1 MAIATFRRYEK
12 KYLLTLTQYQT
23 LLPSLE
29 KHMGLDSYCEN
40 GEDYEI
46 YSLYYDTKHH
56 DLIRHSLSHPYY
68 KEKLRVRS
76 YRIPRSQQEPVF
88 VELKKKIGGV
98 TAKRR
103 VELPLGEA
111 YRLLAGGA
119 LPVMPDY
126 LSREVLREISCF
138 LTLYAVRPA
147 AYISYKR
154 LAFTGK
160 EDPTL
165 RVTFDREICTRR
177 EQLLLEAGSFGGLLI
192 PEDQRL
198 MEIKTLGTLPLW
210 LVRELSALEIY
221 SRGFSKYGTE
231 YQQWLRAAPCDA
243 AQVPSGENGF
253 LDISHLFELRKGR
266 F

>member
-1 MAIATFRRYEK
+1 
-12 KYLLTLTQYQT
+12 
-23 LLPSLE
+23 
-29 KHMGLDSYCEN
+29 
-40 GEDYEI
+40 
-46 YSLYYDTKHH
+46 
-56 DLIRHSLSHPYY
+56 
-68 KEKLRVRS
+68 
-76 YRIPRSQQEPVF
+76 
-88 VELKKKIGGV
+88 
-98 TAKRR
+98 
-103 VELPLGEA
+103 
-111 YRLLAGGA
+111 
-119 LPVMPDY
+119 MPDY

-138 LTLYAVRPA
+138 LNLYAVRPA

-231 YQQWLRAAPCDA
+231 YQQWLRADPCDA
-243 AQVPSGENGF
+243 A
-253 LDISHLFELRKGR
+253 
-266 F
+266 